1 MFKSIFA
8 VALALVATFAQ
19 ADRIRDL
26 TSVQGVRENSLIGY
40 GLVVGLDGTGD
51 QTTQTPF
58 TTQSLNN
65 MLSQLGITV
74 PAGTNMQLKNVAAVM
89 VTASYPAFARQG
101 QTIDV
106 VVSSMGNAKSLRGGT
121 LLMTPLKGVDSQ
133 VYALAQ
139 GNILVGGAGAS
150 AGGSSVQVNQLNG
163 GRITNGAII
172 ERELP
177 TQFGAGNTIN
187 LQLNNEDFTMAQQIA
202 DTINRS
208 RGYGS
213 ATALDARTVQIRT
226 STGSSNQVRMLADIQ
241 NMEVN
246 VPVQDAKVI
255 INSRTGSVV
264 MNREVSLD
272 SCAVAQGN
280 LSVTVNR
287 SANVSQ
293 PDTPFGGGQTVVTPQ
308 TQIDLRQSGGSLQS
322 VRSSANLNSV
332 VRALN
337 AKRGLSAR
345 QTGNHLMLTDSKL
358 LTGAAWDAQSL
369 NELKT
374 KAGKDP
380 AANIRPVARQ
390 VEGMFVQMM
399 LKSMRETLPKD
410 GMFSSDS
417 TRLYT
422 SMYDQQIAQQMTAGK
437 GLGLADMIVKQTEA
451 AQGIQPDDKP
461 QQVPMKFDLQT
472 VTSYQNQAL
481 TQMVRKA
488 IPKATSTSD
497 EPLSGDSK
505 DFLAQLS
512 LPARLASEQ
521 SGVPH
526 HLILAQAALESGW
539 GQRQIRKEN
548 GDPSFNIFGVKAT
561 SSWKG
566 PTTEITTTEYEN
578 GAAVKVKAKFRVYS
592 SYLEALSD
600 YVGLLS
606 RNPRYT
612 AVTQAATA
620 EQGAQALQNA
630 GYATDPNYARK
641 LTSMIQQLKSM
652 GEKVSKAY
660 STDIEN
666 LF

>member
-1 MFKSIFA
+1 
-8 VALALVATFAQ
+8 
-19 ADRIRDL
+19 
-26 TSVQGVRENSLIGY
+26 
-40 GLVVGLDGTGD
+40 
-51 QTTQTPF
+51 
-58 TTQSLNN
+58 
-65 MLSQLGITV
+65 
-74 PAGTNMQLKNVAAVM
+74 
-89 VTASYPAFARQG
+89 
-101 QTIDV
+101 
-106 VVSSMGNAKSLRGGT
+106 
-121 LLMTPLKGVDSQ
+121 
-133 VYALAQ
+133 
-139 GNILVGGAGAS
+139 
-150 AGGSSVQVNQLNG
+150 
-163 GRITNGAII
+163 
-172 ERELP
+172 
-177 TQFGAGNTIN
+177 
-187 LQLNNEDFTMAQQIA
+187 
-202 DTINRS
+202 
-208 RGYGS
+208 
-213 ATALDARTVQIRT
+213 
-226 STGSSNQVRMLADIQ
+226 
-241 NMEVN
+241 
-246 VPVQDAKVI
+246 
-255 INSRTGSVV
+255 
-264 MNREVSLD
+264 
-272 SCAVAQGN
+272 
-280 LSVTVNR
+280 
-287 SANVSQ
+287 
-293 PDTPFGGGQTVVTPQ
+293 
-308 TQIDLRQSGGSLQS
+308 
-322 VRSSANLNSV
+322 
-332 VRALN
+332 
-337 AKRGLSAR
+337 
-345 QTGNHLMLTDSKL
+345 MLTDSKL
-358 LTGAAWDAQSL
+358 LTSAAWDAQSL

-374 KAGKDP
+374 KAGNDP

-410 GMFSSDS
+410 GIFSSDS

-437 GLGLADMIVKQTEA
+437 GLGLAEMIVKQTEA
-451 AQGIQPDDKP
+451 AQGTPLVP
-461 QQVPMKFDLQT
+461 PSQVPMKFDLET

-488 IPKATSTSD
+488 IPKATPDND

-539 GQRQIRKEN
+539 GQRQIRREN
-548 GDPSFNIFGVKAT
+548 GEPSFNIFGVKAS

-578 GAAVKVKAKFRVYS
+578 GTAVKVKAKFRVYS

-660 STDIEN
+660 GADLDK